1 MTGNRSPFLRGGR
14 ASNAKLGSEPL
25 DLDTDI
31 SFISSER
38 PSSDRMSNVV
48 YEYMDSGPTP
58 RISSSSDHSF
68 GSIRI
73 GPAFGDPN
81 SLNFSSI
88 SQESGRTSC
97 SSTSMVSTHQ
107 PPTCTLIHTWAHIL
121 RAWNYYP
128 LRCFTYHHVYYNKAR
143 FIKIKNKKLERHIF
157 IFVICTKTFH
167 RNNNKNLRPVPLK
180 TFATIWKTNS

>member
-107 PPTCTLIHTWAHIL
+107 PPTCTLIHTSSYFEGLKLLSIKVLYIPSCIL
-121 RAWNYYP
+121 QY
-128 LRCFTYHHVYYNKAR
+128 
-143 FIKIKNKKLERHIF
+143 
-157 IFVICTKTFH
+157 
-167 RNNNKNLRPVPLK
+167 
-180 TFATIWKTNS
+180 S